1 MKRGFSPVFL
11 APRYFI
17 GFLFFERSTK
27 NTHGYYKAFI
37 GGYEIDIDP
46 TAQTVKVDGG
56 GVRVNDRVEYFH
68 IREAKEIFK

>member
-1 MKRGFSPVFL
+1 M
-11 APRYFI
+11 
-17 GFLFFERSTK
+17 FFERSTK
-27 NTHGYYKAFI
+27 TPAGNKKAFI

>member
-1 MKRGFSPVFL
+1 MREAQKTPAGN
-11 APRYFI
+11 
-17 GFLFFERSTK
+17 K
-27 NTHGYYKAFI
+27 KAFI